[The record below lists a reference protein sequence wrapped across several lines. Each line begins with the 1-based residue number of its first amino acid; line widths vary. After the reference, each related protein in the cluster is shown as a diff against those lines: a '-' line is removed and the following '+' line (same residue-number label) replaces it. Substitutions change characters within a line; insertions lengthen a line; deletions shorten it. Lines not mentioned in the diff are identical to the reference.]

1 MKIKIKKN
9 DTVIVRTGKDKGKTG
24 SVIRVLKSSNRVVI
38 EGVNIVTKHV
48 KQRPGVS
55 QTGLV
60 KGESSIPISN
70 VMLIDPDTSQPGR
83 VKWQFLEDGTKTR
96 IVKGKKSAVE

>member
-1 MKIKIKKN
+1 MSNKIKIDDK
-9 DTVIVRTGKDKGKTG
+9 VIVISGKDKGKTG
-24 SVIRVLKSSNRVVI
+24 SVIRVIKSSNRVVI
-38 EGVNIVTKHV
+38 EGVNMVTKHV

-70 VMLIDPDTSQPGR
+70 CLLYTSPSPR
-83 VKWQFLEDGTKTR
+83 D
-96 IVKGKKSAVE
+96 